1 MFRKLIILKII
12 LVGLILIFAL
22 GQAFSRVIE
31 QKGKTYIV
39 DRHGERWDV
48 TQAVSIGFEPHRFQH
63 GIGRNAFT
71 PLDDSKF
78 SRDNAG
84 VRRNE
89 RVIGITEGDHAN
101 AYSVSRLWRHE
112 VANSFI
118 GDRPIAAAY

>member
-1 MFRKLIILKII
+1 MLRTIIISKIIIL
-12 LVGLILIFAL
+12 GLILVIAL
-22 GQAFSRVIE
+22 SHAFSRIIE
-31 QKGKTYIV
+31 ENGKTYIV

-78 SRDNAG
+78 HRDNTG

-89 RVIGITEGDHAN
+89 RVIGISEDEHAN
-101 AYSVSRLWRHE
+101 AYSVSKLWRHE

>member
-1 MFRKLIILKII
+1 MFRKVIISQTI
-12 LVGLILIFAL
+12 LLGLILGIAL
-22 GQAFSRVIE
+22 SQAFSRVME
-31 QKGKTYIV
+31 EKGKTYIV
-39 DRHGERWDV
+39 DWHGERWDV

-71 PLDDSKF
+71 PLDDSQF

-89 RVIGITEGDHAN
+89 RVVGITEGEHAN
-101 AYSVSRLWRHE
+101 AYAVSKLWRHE

>member
-1 MFRKLIILKII
+1 MFRKVIISKII
-12 LVGLILIFAL
+12 LLVLILGIAL
-22 GQAFSRVIE
+22 SQAFSRVIE
-31 QKGKTYIV
+31 EKGKTYIV
-39 DRHGERWDV
+39 DRHGERLDF
-48 TQAVSIGFEPHRFQH
+48 THARSIGFEPHRFQH

-71 PLDDSKF
+71 PLDDSQF

-89 RVIGITEGDHAN
+89 RVIGITEGEHAN
-101 AYSVSRLWRHE
+101 AYSVSKLWRHE

>member
-1 MFRKLIILKII
+1 MYRKLIVSMII
-12 LVGLILIFAL
+12 LLGLILVIAL
-22 GQAFSRVIE
+22 SQAFSRVIE
-31 QKGKTYIV
+31 EKGKTYIV
-39 DRHGERWDV
+39 DRHGERWDI
-48 TQAVSIGFEPHRFQH
+48 TQAVSIGFKPHRFQH

-78 SRDNAG
+78 SKENTG

-89 RVIGITEGDHAN
+89 RVIGITEGEHAN
-101 AYSVSRLWRHE
+101 AYSVSKLWRHE

>member
-1 MFRKLIILKII
+1 MLRKIIIVKII
-12 LVGLILIFAL
+12 LLGLILGIAL
-22 GQAFSRVIE
+22 SQAFSKVIVE
-31 QKGKTYIV
+31 KGKTYIV
-39 DRHGERWDV
+39 DWHGERWDV
-48 TQAVSIGFEPHRFQH
+48 TQALSIGFEPHRFQH

-71 PLDDSKF
+71 PLDDSQF

-89 RVIGITEGDHAN
+89 RVIGIAEGERAN
-101 AYSVSRLWRHE
+101 AYAVSKLWRHE